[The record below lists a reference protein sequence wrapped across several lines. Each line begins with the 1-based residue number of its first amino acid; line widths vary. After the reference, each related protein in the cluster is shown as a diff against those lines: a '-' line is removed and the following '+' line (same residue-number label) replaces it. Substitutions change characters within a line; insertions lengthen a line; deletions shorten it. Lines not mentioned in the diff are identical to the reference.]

1 MSELSE
7 ILRKEYKKKEKKKP
21 IDFSMLMEMVEQ
33 LYDAIEPEVMGEGIK
48 PTSDSEVADMSKVSI
63 EQMLGALHINIEQWG
78 NPTAGEGGEHIDR
91 KILRNYVSTLTNS
104 QNPDEI
110 LKAIASS
117 LDNLRTQTPDR
128 QEGVCNLSK
137 TISVIQLMHTLSR
150 IFKEY
155 GPTTAG
161 FMMEGFLSAVFPGGQ
176 VVPVTAAEGIQD
188 FIIENPTEHRFYS
201 LKNIG
206 LGADVTGSLANL
218 IKGLNASPDGV
229 MTYYIF
235 GKSESGGVLESL
247 TIHKFDINEE
257 NMRDL
262 FVDDEHYQITLLRME
277 HGVHLP
283 GAIEHYLS
291 GKELT
296 HSEREKESRRLK
308 KRLSGKTKFAIKK
321 GRYSTS
327 ENLVAI
333 LTIDDQSLLE
343 IANESLGDIKNQLM
357 EIQQRYVSMV
367 YDMNKYLSSMDSASA
382 ESFKKEAIIFDN
394 SVQTNVQG
402 DDSCTPPEDLT

>member
-7 ILRKEYKKKEKKKP
+7 TLKNEYKKKEKQKP
-21 IDFSMLMEMVEQ
+21 IDFSMLLEMVEK
-33 LYDAIEPEVMGEGIK
+33 LYDAVEPEVMGEETI
-48 PTSDSEVADMSKVSI
+48 PASVDVSKVPI

-78 NPTAGEGGEHIDR
+78 NPTGNEGGEHADR

-110 LKAIASS
+110 LKAIASN
-117 LDNLRTQTPDR
+117 LDSLRTQTPNR

-188 FIIENPTEHRFYS
+188 FIIKNPTEHRFYS

-206 LGADVTGSLANL
+206 LGADVTGSLTNL
-218 IKGLNASPDGV
+218 LLGLKASPDGV
-229 MTYYIF
+229 MTYYIL
-235 GKSESGGVLESL
+235 GKSESEGTLESL

-262 FVDDEHYQITLLRME
+262 FIDDEHYQITLLRME
-277 HGVHLP
+277 HGVRLS
-283 GAIEHYLS
+283 GAIKHYLS
-291 GKELT
+291 DKELT
-296 HSEREKESRRLK
+296 HSEREEESDRLE

-321 GRYSTS
+321 GWYLTS
-327 ENLVAI
+327 ENLVAV
-333 LTIDDQSLLE
+333 LTIDDQTLLE
-343 IANESLGDIKNQLM
+343 IANESLGDIKDQLI
-357 EIQQRYVSMV
+357 EIQQRYNSMV
-367 YDMNKYLSSMDSASA
+367 YDMNKYLSTMNNISA
-382 ESFKKEAIIFDN
+382 ERFKREAEIFDH
-394 SVQTNVQG
+394 SVQANVQG
-402 DDSCTPPEDLT
+402 DASCTPPEDLT